1 VTYIDIIVLLDS
13 GLSASAINAI
23 PGGGT
28 IFTLSALVAIGLSSA
43 TANAKNAYFDM
54 QVL

>member
-1 VTYIDIIVLLDS
+1 VTYIDIIALMDS

-23 PGGGT
+23 AGGGT
-28 IFTLSALVAIGLSSA
+28 MFTLSALVAIGLPPA

>member
-13 GLSASAINAI
+13 DLSASAINAI

-28 IFTLSALVAIGLSSA
+28 IFTLSALLAIGLSPT

>member
-1 VTYIDIIVLLDS
+1 VTYIDIIVLMNF

-23 PGGGT
+23 AGGGT
-28 IFTLSALVAIGLSSA
+28 ILTLSALVAIGLPPA
-43 TANAKNAYFDM
+43 TANATNAYFDM